1 MESYLGVAILFVEIG
16 MEQASNAM
24 ATLEVVRLALTPIM
38 EKDARS
44 IWARTAVAAF
54 IGTCATRITIHTR
67 TCAPV
72 DNILHPTGSPTGCGS
87 DRQTRKR
94 TGEPSSPVD
103 LSPISQDHRYVTGWI
118 GWKHG
123 EKN

>member
-54 IGTCATRITIHTR
+54 IGTCAVFVFRLSVAPLRCTCYIAALSGVPRGCYR
-67 TCAPV
+67 TPADCQPADV
-72 DNILHPTGSPTGCGS
+72 
-87 DRQTRKR
+87 RF
-94 TGEPSSPVD
+94 
-103 LSPISQDHRYVTGWI
+103 
-118 GWKHG
+118 
-123 EKN
+123 